1 MEEEFSKFQQEIRN
15 KLDVYEGRLER
26 ALDKLISAVKNIRIS
41 TTGAETTANSFAP
54 RGSHVL
60 PSASPELAVR
70 NTDIQGDFAALKD
83 SLVRIK
89 LPSEL
94 KLNESHARLYVCMY
108 LESDKWRIWQL
119 FLLFK

>member
-1 MEEEFSKFQQEIRN
+1 MQR
-15 KLDVYEGRLER
+15 G
-26 ALDKLISAVKNIRIS
+26 LDKLNSAVNNIRIS
-41 TTGAETTANSFAP
+41 ATGEETTANSFDP

-60 PSASPELAVR
+60 PCASPEPAAG